1 MKGGSLTRYDPN
13 RGTPT
18 DSGSGRP
25 GSGGNQ
31 RGGFAIKGIDGTRM
45 IQSLPGQVK
54 AKKRKAVAALNR
66 TKKKAKRLIR
76 DIFE

>member
-13 RGTPT
+13 RGTGT
-18 DSGSGRP
+18 GSGSGHP
-25 GSGGNQ
+25 GGGNQ

-66 TKKKAKRLIR
+66 TKKKAKKIIR